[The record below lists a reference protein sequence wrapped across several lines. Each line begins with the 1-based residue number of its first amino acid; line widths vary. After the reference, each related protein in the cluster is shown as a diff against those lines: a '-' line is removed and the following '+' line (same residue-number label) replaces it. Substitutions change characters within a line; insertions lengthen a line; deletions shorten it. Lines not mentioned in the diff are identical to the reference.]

1 MDGEKLTRLA
11 REVEQLRARLLELE
25 ARDHQ
30 REAALIEIREIL
42 EERARR

>member
-1 MDGEKLTRLA
+1 MDDEKLQALA
-11 REVEQLRARLLELE
+11 REVERQRARLLELE